1 MAETVVTRNNA
12 EVIIGPQRPTVI
24 IGERINPTGKEWL
37 KQAICDA
44 DYKQV
49 AALAREQVAAGA
61 QVIDINVMVAGTSE
75 VETLPRAVEAV
86 QKAVEVPL
94 CLDCSRAEALQAALR
109 VCDGKVI
116 VNSVNGDQEKLEAV
130 LPLVRQHKAGV
141 IGLTMDKA
149 SGIPKLASE
158 RLRIAT
164 RILEGVRAEGI
175 PESDLII
182 DCLTL
187 AVSVEQAMG
196 QVALDT
202 MRAVS
207 RDLGLNVNMGVSNV
221 SFGLPERGLFN
232 AAFIAMAAAAGMTC
246 AIVNPHSKPV
256 LEAILA
262 SDVLLGRDARAQ
274 LSEVLP
280 HAEESSRL
288 TMASAAT

>member
-1 MAETVVTRNNA
+1 M
-12 EVIIGPQRPTVI
+12 QW
-24 IGERINPTGKEWL
+24 K
-37 KQAICDA
+37 
-44 DYKQV
+44 
-49 AALAREQVAAGA
+49 
-61 QVIDINVMVAGTSE
+61 S
-75 VETLPRAVEAV
+75 V

-94 CLDCSRAEALQAALR
+94 CLDCSRPEALQAALR

-116 VNSVNGDQEKLEAV
+116 VNSVNGDQDKLEAV
-130 LPLVRQHKAGV
+130 LPLVRYHKAAV

-164 RILEGVRAEGI
+164 RILEAVRAEGI
-175 PESDLII
+175 PEFDLII

-202 MRAVS
+202 MQAVA
-207 RDLGLNVNMGVSNV
+207 RGLGLNVNMGVSNI

-246 AIVNPHSKPV
+246 AIVNPHSKLV
-256 LEAILA
+256 LDAILA
-262 SDVLLGRDARAQ
+262 SDVLLGRDARARNFLKYYRTQ
-274 LSEVLP
+274 KKA
-280 HAEESSRL
+280 AE
-288 TMASAAT
+288 AAG